1 MKEELIKDRA
11 RGIALLQVGKEIEQF
26 DEVDKMV
33 YDCSFNSAIE
43 MANYLTSCNEQRE
56 TEKKI
61 IAINAEIEQV
71 KQRASERK
79 QEIEKEYIETINKMK
94 NDYIVN
100 LKLVNDEIS
109 SAYNNVQALNVFKYE
124 ELSEEQRNR
133 RQVAIMRLKEVQLK
147 KNNLVESFKREKEIK
162 YDIKKLHIMQI
173 ENYAKK
179 AILELKQKKARVMNG
194 DEQ

>member
-1 MKEELIKDRA
+1 MKEELIKEKA
-11 RGIALLQVGKEIEQF
+11 HEIALLQVGKEIDQF
-26 DEVDKMV
+26 DEVEKMV
-33 YDCSFNSAIE
+33 YDCCFNSAVE

-56 TEKKI
+56 TNKKI

-71 KQRASERK
+71 KQRANERK

-109 SAYNNVQALNVFKYE
+109 DAYNNVQAYNVFKYE
-124 ELSEEQRNR
+124 ELSEVQRNK

-147 KNNLVESFKREKEIK
+147 KNNLV
-162 YDIKKLHIMQI
+162 
-173 ENYAKK
+173 
-179 AILELKQKKARVMNG
+179 
-194 DEQ
+194 